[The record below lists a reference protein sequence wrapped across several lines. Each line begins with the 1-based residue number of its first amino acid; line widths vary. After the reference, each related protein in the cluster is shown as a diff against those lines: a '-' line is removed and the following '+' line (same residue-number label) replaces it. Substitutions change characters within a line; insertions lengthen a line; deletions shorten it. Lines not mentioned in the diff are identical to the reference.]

1 MVSKR
6 TSVPTTHPPKGFT
19 RWDDYVFMN
28 APRPS
33 EFEFVE
39 VWRKG
44 DMDTRLINPR
54 NMNPAISI
62 HDLYW
67 RPVKAY
73 GEVEQ

>member
-1 MVSKR
+1 MKR
-6 TSVPTTHPPKGFT
+6 TSAPTTHPPKGFSL
-19 RWDDYVFMN
+19 WEDYVFMN
-28 APRPS
+28 RPRPS

-39 VWRKG
+39 VWRAG

-54 NMNPAISI
+54 NMHPMQNING
-62 HDLYW
+62 LYW